1 MLTQVP
7 AKEWPEWQQGLVG
20 ALNPIRGDAGGLRWS
35 LHSEWLQHR
44 RGAPSRGGGACVVGA
59 CKQGVLYLPGDVTL
73 SLKAAHGQPK
83 LEKRPR

>member
-1 MLTQVP
+1 MEP
-7 AKEWPEWQQGLVG
+7 A
-20 ALNPIRGDAGGLRWS
+20 LRVVTAQEGS
-35 LHSEWLQHR
+35 TE
-44 RGAPSRGGGACVVGA
+44 PGGGACVVGA